1 MKRTM
6 LGLEAGAEEERE
18 APEPSPGGSLLG
30 LRDAASAPLRQ
41 RAVAGEE
48 TVSRPAPEEPE
59 EELFHIDRR
68 GERAFP
74 IERAILFSLAA
85 HLLFLILVV
94 TSPRWMTPTQLSH
107 ARKGLLGAFI
117 PEEPDR
123 IPVVFRAAPG
133 PARENP
139 KPSDPS
145 NLTRRAGGGD
155 PARPKA
161 DTPFVPNR
169 PGIEGLAE
177 GSPGL
182 RPRAPAARSA
192 ERAPSTGLAQ
202 PQTPPGAAAAE
213 KQAGGPDAFRVPAP
227 GSGQGGQEDTRL
239 AGLDR
244 AIQQAARDEVQ
255 RRGSGGE
262 NGAGF
267 PNPDGGFTDAGG
279 VSFDTSWYDWG
290 DYADAMVRRIK
301 LHWHAPMDLMY
312 LGAKGKVTIRF
323 SIMADGTVTGVQL
336 LRPSDH
342 PPYTSAAMQAILT
355 SNPFRPLPKDLLR
368 MVPGKDR
375 EGVVVTFFYNMRPG
389 KEGEESAR

>member
-6 LGLEAGAEEERE
+6 LGLEAGAEEEP
-18 APEPSPGGSLLG
+18 APEREPSPGGSLLG
-30 LRDAASAPLRQ
+30 LRGAASAPM
-41 RAVAGEE
+41 RATA
-48 TVSRPAPEEPE
+48 SRPDPAPAGIEDEPD
-59 EELFHIDRR
+59 EELFHLDR
-68 GERAFP
+68 GPQRAFP

-85 HLLFLILVV
+85 HVLFLLLVV
-94 TSPRWMTPTQLSH
+94 SSPRWMTPTQLSQ
-107 ARKGLLGAFI
+107 ARKGILGAFI

-133 PARENP
+133 PARDNP
-139 KPSDPS
+139 KPSAPS

-161 DTPFVPNR
+161 DTPFIPNR

-177 GSPGL
+177 GSPGA

-192 ERAPSTGLAQ
+192 ETAPSTGAPR
-202 PQTPPGAAAAE
+202 PQTPPGAAAE

-227 GSGQGGQEDTRL
+227 GSGQSGREETRL

-244 AIQQAARDEVQ
+244 AIQEAAKDEVQ
-255 RRGSGGE
+255 RRGSGGQ

-323 SIMADGTVTGVQL
+323 FIMADGTVSGVQL

-368 MVPGKDR
+368 QVPGKDR
-375 EGVVVTFFYNMRPG
+375 EGVVVTFFYNLRPG
-389 KEGEESAR
+389 KDGEESAK

>member
-1 MKRTM
+1 VPEVTD
-6 LGLEAGAEEERE
+6 LFQIERK
-18 APEPSPGGSLLG
+18 S
-30 LRDAASAPLRQ
+30 D
-41 RAVAGEE
+41 
-48 TVSRPAPEEPE
+48 
-59 EELFHIDRR
+59 
-68 GERAFP
+68 RAFP

-85 HLLFLILVV
+85 HVLFLLVV
-94 TSPRWMTPTQLSH
+94 LSSPRWLSPAALSH

-117 PEEPDR
+117 PEESPQQK
-123 IPVVFRAAPG
+123 IPIVFRAAPG

-139 KPSDPS
+139 RSSDPS

-155 PARPKA
+155 PSRPKA
-161 DTPFVPNR
+161 DTPYIPPK

-177 GSPGL
+177 EAAGRPRSAGL
-182 RPRAPAARSA
+182 RPPETAASGAPRPNS
-192 ERAPSTGLAQ
+192 
-202 PQTPPGAAAAE
+202 PPGASGE
-213 KQAGGPDAFRVPAP
+213 KQPAAPDAFRVPAP
-227 GSGQGGQEDTRL
+227 GSGQAGREETRL

-244 AIQQAARDEVQ
+244 AIQQAAKDEIQ
-255 RRGSGGE
+255 RRGAGGE

-267 PNPDGGFTDAGG
+267 PNPDGGFVDTGG

-301 LHWHAPMDLMY
+301 LHWHPPMDLMY
-312 LGAKGKVTIRF
+312 LGAKGKVSIRF
-323 SIMADGTVTGVQL
+323 FIMADGAVAGVQL

-342 PPYTSAAMQAILT
+342 PPFTSAAMQAILT

-375 EGVVVTFFYNMRPG
+375 EGIVVTFFYNMRPG

>member
-1 MKRTM
+1 MKRNL
-6 LGLEAGAEEERE
+6 LGLDAGAEDEVPEES
-18 APEPSPGGSLLG
+18 PSGHSLLG
-30 LRDAASAPLRQ
+30 LQ
-41 RAVAGEE
+41 RAAEHPALSARDE
-48 TVSRPAPEEPE
+48 RPALRSEPPPEEPE
-59 EELFHIDRR
+59 LFRIERT

-85 HLLFLILVV
+85 HLVVFLLVLS
-94 TSPRWMTPTQLSH
+94 SPSWLSPSALHH

-117 PEEPDR
+117 PEESAQDK
-123 IPVVFRAAPG
+123 IPVIFRAAPG
-133 PARENP
+133 PARDNP
-139 KPSDPS
+139 KRSDPS

-155 PARPKA
+155 PSRPKA
-161 DTPFVPNR
+161 ETPFVPPR
-169 PGIEGLAE
+169 AGVEGLAE
-177 GSPGL
+177 GPAGAS
-182 RPRAPAARSA
+182 RPRSPAARSA
-192 ERAPSTGLAQ
+192 ENAVPAGAPQ
-202 PQTPPGAAAAE
+202 PKSPPGAAGD

-227 GSGQGGQEDTRL
+227 GSGQSGREETRL

-244 AIQQAARDEVQ
+244 AIQQAAKDEVL

-267 PNPDGGFTDAGG
+267 PNPDGGFVDTGG

-301 LHWHAPMDLMY
+301 LHWHPPMDLMY
-312 LGAKGKVTIRF
+312 LGAKGKVSIRF
-323 SIMADGTVTGVQL
+323 FIMADGSVTGVQL

-368 MVPGKDR
+368 MIPGKDR
-375 EGVVVTFFYNMRPG
+375 EGIVVTFFYNMRPG